1 MLCMWAARSHRAR
14 LAPGP
19 GRQAATRADD
29 PRGAPLER
37 GGRFRIP
44 DRRSTLS
51 TTVTVPRLHTVDARR
66 ALQACTGA
74 DADADNTY
82 NMMIPINCM
91 NVITH
96 YEDGT
101 PALGLGPLTKVNVQ
115 RSTPRFGLSR
125 GRTWCSH

>member
-1 MLCMWAARSHRAR
+1 MCDGALGAYSVAYVVHVGGAQPP
-14 LAPGP
+14 PGL
-19 GRQAATRADD
+19 GRPATRA
-29 PRGAPLER
+29 R
-37 GGRFRIP
+37 
-44 DRRSTLS
+44 
-51 TTVTVPRLHTVDARR
+51 TTARR
-66 ALQACTGA
+66 ATRAGRTIPDSGPRAASTPGPPPARARRGPTG